1 MKRKLII
8 SLFSVI
14 VILVGIYWY
23 ADRELIALKT
33 GSTLPLQWDTPYNN
47 DEEPIQLTEQNQ
59 DLKNP
64 NIHLTELY
72 YLPISKKLQFGLWYS
87 KRDYQ
92 PDQSEKI
99 PDRIFQVMIRDKNG
113 NLFEEDTVVKTDGLF
128 DEFQLRSIFIDLDNQ
143 DSIEITISLI
153 EQDGTTITPI
163 ESASINVPLDKIK
176 Q

>member
-14 VILVGIYWY
+14 IILIGIYWY
-23 ADRELIALKT
+23 ADRELIALRT

-47 DEEPIQLTEQNQ
+47 DEQPIQ
-59 DLKNP
+59 
-64 NIHLTELY
+64 LTELY
-72 YLPISKKLQFGLWYS
+72 YLPTSKKLQFGLWYS

-92 PDQSEKI
+92 PNQSKKI
-99 PDRIFQVMIRDKNG
+99 PDRIFQVTIHDKNG
-113 NLFEEDTVVKTDGLF
+113 ELFEEDTLVKTEGLF
-128 DEFQLRSIFIDLDNQ
+128 DEFQLRSLSIDLDNQ

-153 EQDGTTITPI
+153 EQDGTIITPI

>member
-47 DEEPIQLTEQNQ
+47 DEQPIQLTEQNQ

-72 YLPISKKLQFGLWYS
+72 YLPTSKKLQFGLWYS

-92 PDQSEKI
+92 PDKSKKFQIEFSKLQFMIKMLNCLKKI
-99 PDRIFQVMIRDKNG
+99 PLLKQKACLMSFNVDQ
-113 NLFEEDTVVKTDGLF
+113 
-128 DEFQLRSIFIDLDNQ
+128 
-143 DSIEITISLI
+143 SL
-153 EQDGTTITPI
+153 
-163 ESASINVPLDKIK
+163 
-176 Q
+176 